1 MENSRVKSQ
10 DNIENSEIKR
20 DLGTILSMT
29 CKACLTTLNNGLT
42 QTISNLTNSKS
53 LPCKT
58 FGHRNYQ
65 SVTGPW
71 TFKYTKSLEDH
82 ETPLA
87 LETLI
92 ILLTISII
100 LMIIMTIITIIM
112 IIEIEILI
120 IKMKI
125 MTIIT
130 IQIILY
136 VWR

>member
-92 ILLTISII
+92 ITIAII

-125 MTIIT
+125 MTILT
-130 IQIILY
+130 IQIILS

>member
-10 DNIENSEIKR
+10 DNNENSEIKR

-92 ILLTISII
+92 ITIAII